1 MKKLLPVIALIVL
14 VVSGCAAAPASPMK
28 PELVPGQPLGERYVL
43 DNGMVLLVKE
53 NHALPVVMVNMIIK
67 AGSIM
72 EKPEKAGLAHLTA
85 GLMTKGA
92 GGMSAN
98 EISEAIE
105 FVGGSLSVG
114 GGTDYAS
121 AGLTVL
127 KKDADAGFGLLGKV
141 LKQPAFDQS
150 EIDRLKKTIK
160 AGIIRG
166 EQDPG
171 TVASKAYAKA
181 VFGETHPYGRPMVG
195 TVETADAITRD
206 DIVGFHDALYAP
218 NNSIIAVVGDIT
230 ADEAKAL
237 IARHLSG
244 WDRKGIPAPVFPDT
258 PKASGVK
265 DITVN
270 RDITQANMLM
280 GHLGIS
286 REDPDYYALYVMN
299 YALGGGGF
307 ASRILDKIR
316 DDMGLAYS
324 AYSYFMA
331 QKYGGSFQVGMETKN
346 ESAKTA
352 IDETLKLVEKMKTE
366 GVTDAEL
373 QDAKDYITGSFPR
386 RQDTNSKIADLLAQV
401 EYYNLGLDYFDM
413 YQREVSK
420 VTKDDVLRVAGKY
433 LHPDNIYVVV
443 VGDLKKAGME

>member
-14 VVSGCAAAPASPMK
+14 VISGCATAPVSPMK
-28 PELVPGQPLGERYVL
+28 SELAPRQPLGERYVL

-92 GGMSAN
+92 GGMGAN

-121 AGLTVL
+121 ARLTVL
-127 KKDADAGFGLLGKV
+127 RKDADAGFGLLGKA
-141 LKQPAFDQS
+141 LKEPAFEQS

-181 VFGETHPYGRPMVG
+181 VFGEEHPYGRPMVG
-195 TVETADAITRD
+195 TVETVDAVTRD

-218 NNSIIAVVGDIT
+218 NNTIIAVVGDIT
-230 ADEAKAL
+230 ADEAKSL
-237 IARHLSG
+237 IAKHLSG
-244 WDRKGIPAPVFPDT
+244 WEKKDIPAPVFPDT

-270 RDITQANMLM
+270 RDITQANILM
-280 GHLGIS
+280 GHVGIS

-331 QKYGGSFQVGMETKN
+331 QKYDGSFQVGMETKN
-346 ESAKTA
+346 ESARTA
-352 IDETLKLVEKMKTE
+352 IDETLKLIEKMKAE

-413 YQREVSK
+413 YQREIDK
-420 VTKDDVLRVAGKY
+420 VTKDDVIRVARKY

>member
-1 MKKLLPVIALIVL
+1 MKKLLPLIALVIL
-14 VVSGCAAAPASPMK
+14 ITSGCAT
-28 PELVPGQPLGERYVL
+28 VPVTSGQPSVTPRKPIGERYVL

-53 NHALPVVMVNMIIK
+53 NHALPVVMANMIIR
-67 AGSIM
+67 AGSVM
-72 EKPEKAGLAHLTA
+72 EPPEKAGLAHITA

-92 GGMSAN
+92 GGMGAT

-114 GGTDYAS
+114 GGTDYAT
-121 AGLTVL
+121 AGLSVL
-127 KKDADAGFGLLGKV
+127 KKDADTGFGLLGKV
-141 LKQPAFDQS
+141 LKEPAFETA

-171 TVASKAYAKA
+171 TVASKAFAKA
-181 VFGETHPYGRPMVG
+181 VFGGTHPYGRPMEG
-195 TVETADAITRD
+195 TVETVDSITRD
-206 DIVGFHDALYAP
+206 DITGFYNALYAP
-218 NNSIIAVVGDIT
+218 NNAIIAVVGDIT

-237 IARHLSG
+237 IAKHLSG
-244 WDRKGIPAPVFPDT
+244 WQKKDVASPSFPKT
-258 PKASGVK
+258 PSPDGVEK
-265 DITVN
+265 ITAN
-270 RDITQANMLM
+270 RDITQSNILM

-286 REDPDYYALYVMN
+286 REDPDYYSLYVMN
-299 YALGGGGF
+299 YVLGGGGF

-316 DDMGLAYS
+316 DDLGLAYS
-324 AYSYFMA
+324 AYSYFPA
-331 QKYGGSFQVGMETKN
+331 QKFGGSCQVGLETKN
-346 ESAKTA
+346 ESAKLA
-352 IDETLKLVEKMKTE
+352 IDETLKLIEQMRMD
-366 GVTDAEL
+366 GATDAEI

-386 RQDTNSKIADLLAQV
+386 RQDTNAKIADLLTQV

-413 YQREVSK
+413 YQREIEK
-420 VTKDDVLRVAGKY
+420 VTKDDVLRVARKY